1 MGPEQFVARMTPKTR
16 AVMLVHSLGR
26 AADVGGVVKEAHA
39 RSIRVIEDC
48 SQSHGARV
56 KGRPIGNFGDIAAFS
71 TMYRKA
77 HMTGGAGGVVFSNDI
92 DLHHR
97 ALAHADRGKPSWQ
110 PDFDDRNP
118 NQFLFPALNFHT
130 DEISCGIGIS
140 SLRRLQDTLLKRLT
154 FVAELSGRL
163 NDRAEICKPYG
174 YSPND
179 APFVYPIVVDVERIT
194 CSKEHF
200 AKAVLAEGIGLNPH
214 YRYLVSD
221 WPWLKSYLPDDFDT
235 PNARA
240 MRDRSFMLYLNENYA
255 NSEAADCTK
264 AIVKVENCFRG

>member
-1 MGPEQFVARMTPKTR
+1 MPT
-16 AVMLVHSLGR
+16 AVSRRGSR
-26 AADVGGVVKEAHA
+26 ISTTAIRTNFCFR
-39 RSIRVIEDC
+39 RS
-48 SQSHGARV
+48 
-56 KGRPIGNFGDIAAFS
+56 
-71 TMYRKA
+71 T
-77 HMTGGAGGVVFSNDI
+77 
-92 DLHHR
+92 
-97 ALAHADRGKPSWQ
+97 
-110 PDFDDRNP
+110 
-118 NQFLFPALNFHT
+118 FHT

-264 AIVKVENCFRG
+264 AIVKVENHFRG

>member
-1 MGPEQFVARMTPKTR
+1 
-16 AVMLVHSLGR
+16 
-26 AADVGGVVKEAHA
+26 
-39 RSIRVIEDC
+39 
-48 SQSHGARV
+48 
-56 KGRPIGNFGDIAAFS
+56 
-71 TMYRKA
+71 
-77 HMTGGAGGVVFSNDI
+77 MTGGAGGVVFSNDI

-97 ALAHADRGKPSWQ
+97 ALAHADRGKPSWR

-163 NDRAEICKPYG
+163 NDRAKICKPYG

-221 WPWLKSYLPDDFDT
+221 WPWLESYLPDDFDT

-240 MRDRSFMLYLNENYA
+240 MRDHSFMLYLNENYA